1 MPTLETSARN
11 AACDGV
17 VDLIDAGAGPG
28 TLKYETSGDVE
39 VATCTFSDPAFGASS
54 SGTATASAITDDSSA
69 TGGTVAQASAYD
81 SNSAKVIEFTVTAT
95 SGGGDIEMAGGLV
108 IGAGATVSTSSL
120 TVTMPA
126 S

>member
-11 AACDGV
+11 AAANGV
-17 VDLIDAGAGPG
+17 VDLIDAGAGAG
-28 TLKYETSGDVE
+28 TLQFETSGDVE
-39 VATCTFSDPAFGASS
+39 VATLTFSDPAFGAAA
-54 SGTATASAITDDSSA
+54 SGVATASAITSDTSA

-81 SNSAKVIEFTVTAT
+81 SNSAKVIEFSVAT
-95 SGGGDIEMAGGLV
+95 SGADINISSTVVA
-108 IGAGATVSTSSL
+108 ATETVACSSL